1 MQLASE
7 GEVVGVDG
15 ERGDVQ
21 LDLGPHGHTCSRGVI
36 SDTRT
41 VRFSAAIVGAAV
53 GREQPHAVHLAVV
66 LLLTLRQAEELLRP
80 VARHLVAEDGDVPP
94 SKEDR
99 VFTVALAG
107 TFLLDILAGGEA
119 AEFLGTLP
127 LLGRLHAPH
136 HLLLA
141 VPLAYLPTVRVQAV
155 DPSCLLSLTTA
166 PLPDALAPGPR
177 APEMGGGTR
186 GKLATAH
193 VGRLLRSVATSYR
206 GNLWVD
212 PSKDVDSVAR
222 DAASLNSVSTRV
234 RARGPITSH
243 PPEWARLPVA
253 LFHRWWPFLPLAE
266 GVSNNRHVWRH
277 QVYALYHSSLLTRT
291 TGLAAGSPLG
301 HLPKESS
308 PPHAP
313 AGLWVA
319 PSAIFWPL
327 S

>member
-1 MQLASE
+1 MFSWILVHTVIPAPGDGGE
-7 GEVVGVDG
+7 GNIDENDNKDDGNSLHQEVGVT
-15 ERGDVQ
+15 
-21 LDLGPHGHTCSRGVI
+21 LATKDLLMMVMMIACSRGVI
-36 SDTRT
+36 SDART

-66 LLLTLRQAEELLRP
+66 LLLALRQAEELLRP

-166 PLPDALAPGPR
+166 P
-177 APEMGGGTR
+177 E
-186 GKLATAH
+186 
-193 VGRLLRSVATSYR
+193 
-206 GNLWVD
+206 
-212 PSKDVDSVAR
+212 
-222 DAASLNSVSTRV
+222 
-234 RARGPITSH
+234 
-243 PPEWARLPVA
+243 
-253 LFHRWWPFLPLAE
+253 
-266 GVSNNRHVWRH
+266 
-277 QVYALYHSSLLTRT
+277 
-291 TGLAAGSPLG
+291 
-301 HLPKESS
+301 
-308 PPHAP
+308 
-313 AGLWVA
+313 
-319 PSAIFWPL
+319 
-327 S
+327 

>member
-1 MQLASE
+1 MFSWILVHTVIPAPGDGGE
-7 GEVVGVDG
+7 GNIEANGNKDDGNCLHQEVGVT
-15 ERGDVQ
+15 
-21 LDLGPHGHTCSRGVI
+21 LATKDLLMMVMMIACSRGVI

-141 VPLAYLPTVRVQAV
+141 VPLAHLPTVRVQTV
-155 DPSCLLSLTTA
+155 DPSGLLSLTTA
-166 PLPDALAPGPR
+166 PA
-177 APEMGGGTR
+177 
-186 GKLATAH
+186 
-193 VGRLLRSVATSYR
+193 
-206 GNLWVD
+206 
-212 PSKDVDSVAR
+212 
-222 DAASLNSVSTRV
+222 
-234 RARGPITSH
+234 
-243 PPEWARLPVA
+243 
-253 LFHRWWPFLPLAE
+253 
-266 GVSNNRHVWRH
+266 
-277 QVYALYHSSLLTRT
+277 
-291 TGLAAGSPLG
+291 
-301 HLPKESS
+301 
-308 PPHAP
+308 
-313 AGLWVA
+313 
-319 PSAIFWPL
+319 
-327 S
+327 

>member
-1 MQLASE
+1 MFSWILVHTVIPAPGDGGEGNIDENGNKDDDNCLHQEMGVTLATK
-7 GEVVGVDG
+7 
-15 ERGDVQ
+15 
-21 LDLGPHGHTCSRGVI
+21 DLLMMVMTIACSRGVI

-66 LLLTLRQAEELLRP
+66 LLLTLRQAEELLWP
-80 VARHLVAEDGDVPP
+80 VALHLVAEDGDVPP

-166 PLPDALAPGPR
+166 P
-177 APEMGGGTR
+177 E
-186 GKLATAH
+186 
-193 VGRLLRSVATSYR
+193 
-206 GNLWVD
+206 
-212 PSKDVDSVAR
+212 
-222 DAASLNSVSTRV
+222 
-234 RARGPITSH
+234 
-243 PPEWARLPVA
+243 
-253 LFHRWWPFLPLAE
+253 
-266 GVSNNRHVWRH
+266 
-277 QVYALYHSSLLTRT
+277 
-291 TGLAAGSPLG
+291 
-301 HLPKESS
+301 
-308 PPHAP
+308 
-313 AGLWVA
+313 
-319 PSAIFWPL
+319 
-327 S
+327 

>member
-1 MQLASE
+1 MFSWILVHTVIPAPGDGGE
-7 GEVVGVDG
+7 GNIEENGNKDDGNCLHQEVGVT
-15 ERGDVQ
+15 
-21 LDLGPHGHTCSRGVI
+21 LATKDLLMMVMMIACSRGVI

-166 PLPDALAPGPR
+166 P
-177 APEMGGGTR
+177 E
-186 GKLATAH
+186 
-193 VGRLLRSVATSYR
+193 
-206 GNLWVD
+206 
-212 PSKDVDSVAR
+212 
-222 DAASLNSVSTRV
+222 
-234 RARGPITSH
+234 
-243 PPEWARLPVA
+243 
-253 LFHRWWPFLPLAE
+253 
-266 GVSNNRHVWRH
+266 
-277 QVYALYHSSLLTRT
+277 
-291 TGLAAGSPLG
+291 
-301 HLPKESS
+301 
-308 PPHAP
+308 
-313 AGLWVA
+313 
-319 PSAIFWPL
+319 
-327 S
+327 

>member
-1 MQLASE
+1 MTIACTRTLATK
-7 GEVVGVDG
+7 
-15 ERGDVQ
+15 
-21 LDLGPHGHTCSRGVI
+21 DLLMMVMMIACSRGVI

-166 PLPDALAPGPR
+166 P
-177 APEMGGGTR
+177 E
-186 GKLATAH
+186 
-193 VGRLLRSVATSYR
+193 
-206 GNLWVD
+206 
-212 PSKDVDSVAR
+212 
-222 DAASLNSVSTRV
+222 
-234 RARGPITSH
+234 
-243 PPEWARLPVA
+243 
-253 LFHRWWPFLPLAE
+253 
-266 GVSNNRHVWRH
+266 
-277 QVYALYHSSLLTRT
+277 
-291 TGLAAGSPLG
+291 
-301 HLPKESS
+301 
-308 PPHAP
+308 
-313 AGLWVA
+313 
-319 PSAIFWPL
+319 
-327 S
+327 

>member
-1 MQLASE
+1 MTLATK
-7 GEVVGVDG
+7 
-15 ERGDVQ
+15 
-21 LDLGPHGHTCSRGVI
+21 DLLMMVMMIACSRGVI

-166 PLPDALAPGPR
+166 P
-177 APEMGGGTR
+177 E
-186 GKLATAH
+186 
-193 VGRLLRSVATSYR
+193 
-206 GNLWVD
+206 
-212 PSKDVDSVAR
+212 
-222 DAASLNSVSTRV
+222 
-234 RARGPITSH
+234 
-243 PPEWARLPVA
+243 
-253 LFHRWWPFLPLAE
+253 
-266 GVSNNRHVWRH
+266 
-277 QVYALYHSSLLTRT
+277 
-291 TGLAAGSPLG
+291 
-301 HLPKESS
+301 
-308 PPHAP
+308 
-313 AGLWVA
+313 
-319 PSAIFWPL
+319 
-327 S
+327 